1 MYGTT
6 RATTTLIAAAV
17 AGLLIWLATRIDGTS
32 VGGFW
37 AVYGLIAGAGL
48 VMALSQLL
56 GGWTKWGWPRLS
68 ATFFLLAFVPIAI
81 VSLWIILA
89 AEPGNGWFHRH
100 IVSWSGDINIDGLVN
115 DLKEYVSV
123 FAFGIGLVFGYCFDT
138 TGPRAPD
145 VEAAPTTTTG
155 RGRFGRR
162 REEVTTEGG
171 PVAADEPVTRERVAA
186 REEAPT
192 REDVPRDEAPTRED
206 VPRDEAPTREDVPS
220 DESDRVTTTD
230 RS

>member
-6 RATTTLIAAAV
+6 RATTTLIAAGV
-17 AGLLIWLATRIDGTS
+17 AGLLIWLATRIDHDS

-37 AVYGLIAGAGL
+37 GVYGLIAGAGL

-68 ATFFLLAFVPIAI
+68 TTFFLLAFVPIAI

-100 IVSWSGDINIDGLVN
+100 IVSWSSDIHIDGLVD
-115 DLKEYVSV
+115 DLKEYVAV

-138 TGPRAPD
+138 TGPRARD
-145 VEAAPTTTTG
+145 VEAGP
-155 RGRFGRR
+155 R
-162 REEVTTEGG
+162 REEVVSDDR
-171 PVAADEPVTRERVAA
+171 PPAADEPVTRERVATPD
-186 REEAPT
+186 EVPEDEPT
-192 REDVPRDEAPTRED
+192 
-206 VPRDEAPTREDVPS
+206 
-220 DESDRVTTTD
+220 RVTTTD